1 MSSLQPLND
10 RLNFMNFGTHAQNRL
25 RGMKSILLS
34 ALPGALD
41 AFYEKMRT
49 VPDVAKFFPNE
60 EMVRLAKGKQHGHWD
75 YITDGRLDER
85 YAKAAMHVGEVH
97 ARIGLEPRW
106 YIGGYTIVL
115 EHLINAVVTA
125 RWPASRWGR
134 KVRGQTEL
142 KEEIAALVKA
152 TFLDMDLALTVYA
165 GTFETRRAA
174 AETKL
179 QSAADS
185 VVGAMGAAMRALA
198 AGDLTHRLG
207 NDIPPEYSQLRLDF
221 NAALERLSGTLASI
235 QSNSRAISGS
245 VEEIAAAADDMSR
258 RTEGQAASLEQSSAA
273 LNELTA
279 AVRQTADGAA
289 QVSNAVKAT
298 NAGATESR
306 NVVNEAGA
314 TMGQIETS
322 SREIGKIIGLIDEIA
337 FQTNLLALNA
347 GVEAARAGDAGRGFA
362 VVASEVRALAQRSAE
377 AAKAIKSLISTSGQ
391 QVTQGVELVR
401 RSGLSLQGIGA
412 NVGQIE
418 GLVSGIAGSARTQS
432 NGLAQV
438 NEAMTQMSQAVQQN
452 AAMVEETTA
461 SMHSLR
467 GEIGDL
473 NRALA
478 AFKITRET
486 GFNLAPAP
494 AKRREL
500 AD

>member
-1 MSSLQPLND
+1 MSNLQALND
-10 RLNFMNFGTHAQNRL
+10 RLNFMNFGPHAQSRL
-25 RGMKSILLS
+25 RGMKSVIMS
-34 ALPGALD
+34 ALPRALE
-41 AFYEKMRT
+41 AFYEKMRA
-49 VPDVAKFFPNE
+49 VPETAKFFPNE
-60 EMVRLAKGKQHGHWD
+60 ELVRLANGKQHGHWD
-75 YITDGRLDER
+75 RITDGRLDEG

-115 EHLINAVVTA
+115 EHLIDAIITA

-134 KVRGQTEL
+134 KLHGQTEL

-152 TFLDMDLALTVYA
+152 TFLDMDMALTVYA
-165 GTFETRRAA
+165 GTFDTKRAA
-174 AETKL
+174 AEAKL
-179 QSAADS
+179 QSAADT
-185 VVGAMGAAMRALA
+185 VVAAMGAAMRALA

-207 NDIPPEYSQLRLDF
+207 DNIPAEYSQLRLDF
-221 NAALERLSGTLASI
+221 NTALERLSGTLASM
-235 QSNSRAISGS
+235 QSSSRAISGS

-258 RTEGQAASLEQSSAA
+258 RTEAQAANLEQTTAA
-273 LNELTA
+273 LGELTE
-279 AVRQTADGAA
+279 AVKRTADGAA
-289 QVSNAVKAT
+289 QVNVAV
-298 NAGATESR
+298 GAANTEAESSR
-306 NVVNEAGA
+306 SVVGEAGA
-314 TMGQIETS
+314 AMGKIESS
-322 SREIGKIIGLIDEIA
+322 SREIGNIIGLIDEIA

-377 AAKAIKSLISTSGQ
+377 AAKAIKSLISASSA
-391 QVTQGVELVR
+391 QVAQGVELVR
-401 RSGLSLQGIGA
+401 RTGQSLDGIGT
-412 NVGQIE
+412 NVGQIK

-478 AFKITRET
+478 AFKITREA
-486 GFNLAPAP
+486 GLNRVPAP